1 MLSLPCLFIL
11 FKGIAAVIDCS
22 PESITNVFSVKTPEV
37 INDNVLYALSAS
49 QHMTSDEEIHGKH
62 HGNLRK
68 SPVKHH
74 GHIKKQDLKHEN
86 KQLLSLDNIDSLNIS
101 GLSRDSRHC
110 FVFRK
115 CHYLI
120 IASD

>member
-1 MLSLPCLFIL
+1 MPSLPCLFIL

-22 PESITNVFSVKTPEV
+22 PESIANGLSMKRSEV
-37 INDNVLYALSAS
+37 MNDNVPYALSAS

-62 HGNLRK
+62 HGNVRK

-74 GHIKKQDLKHEN
+74 GHIKKQNSKHEN
-86 KQLLSLDNIDSLNIS
+86 KQVLSLDNIDSLNIS
-101 GLSRDSRHC
+101 GLSRDSRGC

-115 CHYLI
+115 CHVLI
-120 IASD
+120 RASH